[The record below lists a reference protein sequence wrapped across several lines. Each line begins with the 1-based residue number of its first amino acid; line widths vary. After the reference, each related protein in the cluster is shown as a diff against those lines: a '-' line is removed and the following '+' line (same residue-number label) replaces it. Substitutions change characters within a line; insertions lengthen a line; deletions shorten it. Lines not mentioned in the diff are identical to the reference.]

1 MKIIYER
8 PKTLEKVVNHYCPGC
23 HHGILHALIAEVLD
37 EMNMADK
44 TVGVAPVG
52 CAVLAYNYLDIDW
65 IEAPHGRAVAVATG
79 IKLAH
84 PDILVFTYQG
94 DGDAASIGLA
104 ETLYGAIRGI
114 NVTTFMY
121 NNAIYGMTGGQMAPT
136 TLLGMKTTTSP
147 YGRDP
152 RREGYP
158 VKMAETIALQDGAAF
173 SVRSALFNP
182 KAITE
187 TKNHIRHAF
196 ELQMNGE
203 GFTFLEVV
211 GTCPTNWGMT
221 PAEASEFAK
230 NEMVKTFPLGI
241 KKDVKRSEAR

>member
-1 MKIIYER
+1 L
-8 PKTLEKVVNHYCPGC
+8 PWLS
-23 HHGILHALIAEVLD
+23 ALIAEVLD
-37 EMNMADK
+37 EMNLADK

-52 CAVLAYNYLDIDW
+52 CAVMAYNYLAW
-65 IEAPHGRAVAVATG
+65 TR
-79 IKLAH
+79 
-84 PDILVFTYQG
+84 VFTYQG

-136 TLLGMKTTTSP
+136 TLIGMKTTTSP

-158 VKMAETIALQDGAAF
+158 VKMAETIALQDGTAF

-196 ELQMNGE
+196 ELQM
-203 GFTFLEVV
+203 
-211 GTCPTNWGMT
+211 
-221 PAEASEFAK
+221 K
-230 NEMVKTFPLGI
+230 
-241 KKDVKRSEAR
+241 